1 MGAALDHVERDPKT
15 GRLIYRRVYPL
26 ALRPFIPPP
35 NVQLKR
41 SLAAKTLDAPGVME
55 RYRDAAAQYAGTVA
69 VARRAASGSF
79 DPLTPELIA
88 FLVAAYKAEELGN
101 DDEVRWLDR
110 PLAVKARAALRSRMD
125 LTDDLADSR
134 ALRALGDIAGIVAM
148 WGDSANVYAESHLIR
163 VDRTL
168 PSFGQYCRAFNDTCI
183 EIWEAMEQRLEGRS
197 VPTPPMP
204 AAPAKSRDCDN
215 GPRHVTEES
224 FDAIANAL
232 LANRRE
238 AISPSTRQGA
248 QTALRFLMEAL
259 GPVTPAALT
268 RRAVTEWLDLM
279 AQRPAR
285 LPRAQRAATVRE
297 LATLYADRPEVP
309 RLSPVTLDHHVGA
322 VGTLWRKACVAGTI
336 DEALPNPFKDRK
348 SPTGPKRRKPKG
360 FSTAEMQAVFALPI
374 FTKGERPRRGRGEA
388 SYWLPLMLLWTG
400 ARPEEI
406 AQMLVADIA
415 KDTGGGRWTL
425 TITDAGTHP
434 VKGPQSLK
442 TSKKDSGVRTF
453 PVPAPLIDLGF
464 LNYLAWLEASG
475 ETALFPRLTLKNA
488 RRLLFPTFGEWW
500 SIYVREHDAIPA
512 GGGRQPSRE
521 FRHSFATAARGSG
534 IPREALEYLMGH
546 RAAGA
551 TANEG
556 YGEMVAFGL
565 AIDRLTYSGLDLSR
579 VIRWTPPNA

>member
-41 SLAAKTLDAPGVME
+41 SLAAKTLDAPGAMG
-55 RYRDAAAQYAGTVA
+55 RYHDAAAQYAGTVA
-69 VARRAASGSF
+69 VARRAALGSF

-148 WGDSANVYAESHLIR
+148 WGDSANLYAESHLIR

-204 AAPAKSRDCDN
+204 AAPTKSLDSDN
-215 GPRHVTEES
+215 GPQHVTDES
-224 FDAIANAL
+224 FDAIANAI
-232 LANRRE
+232 LANPRE

-259 GPVTPAALT
+259 GHVKPAALT

-285 LPRAQRAATVRE
+285 LPRAQRAATLRE

-322 VGTLWRKACVAGTI
+322 VGTLWHKACVAGTI
-336 DEALPNPFKDRK
+336 DENLPNPFKGRK
-348 SPTGPKRRKPKG
+348 SPSGPRRRRAVG
-360 FSTAEMQAVFALPI
+360 FTLAELHAVFALPI
-374 FTKGERPRRGRGEA
+374 FTHGERPKRGRGEA
-388 SYWLPLMLLWTG
+388 SYWLPLLLLWTG

-406 AQMLVADIA
+406 AQLLVADVA
-415 KDTGGGRWTL
+415 KASDSGRWLL

-434 VKGPQSLK
+434 IKGHQSLK
-442 TSKKDSGVRTF
+442 TSKRDSGVRTF
-453 PVPAPLIDLGF
+453 PLPSPLIDLGF
-464 LNYLAWLEASG
+464 LDYLAWLGAS
-475 ETALFPRLTLKNA
+475 EERALFPRLTIKNA
-488 RRLLFPTFGEWW
+488 RNLLFPTFGEWW
-500 SIYVREHDAIPA
+500 SIYVREHGAIPA

-521 FRHSFATAARGSG
+521 FRHSWATAARASG
-534 IPREALEYLMGH
+534 IPRDAREYLMGH

-556 YGEMVAFGL
+556 YGEMVALGFAVDQL
-565 AIDRLTYSGLDLSR
+565 RYAGLDLSGVR
-579 VIRWTPPNA
+579 RWTPPNA

>member
-55 RYRDAAAQYAGTVA
+55 LYRDAAAQYAATVA
-69 VARRAASGSF
+69 LARKVAAKAYDNLDPGLIAHLANTYVARELAADDKMAWGEAAECGYTRRF
-79 DPLTPELIA
+79 DLEGDYRECREMLREKDRQGLIA
-88 FLVAAYKAEELGN
+88 FWAEWTPGY
-101 DDEVRWLDR
+101 
-110 PLAVKARAALRSRMD
+110 A
-125 LTDDLADSR
+125 T
-134 ALRALGDIAGIVAM
+134 ALGFMVDPASPQFGNLAIAMGEAACNTWLTIDARR
-148 WGDSANVYAESHLIR
+148 D
-163 VDRTL
+163 
-168 PSFGQYCRAFNDTCI
+168 DT
-183 EIWEAMEQRLEGRS
+183 QRLDGKSTETP
-197 VPTPPMP
+197 PTPLPPRLACAVSLP
-204 AAPAKSRDCDN
+204 AVGA
-215 GPRHVTEES
+215 GES
-224 FDAIANAL
+224 FDAIANAI
-232 LANRRE
+232 LANPRE

-285 LPRAQRAATVRE
+285 LPRAQRAATLRE

-406 AQMLVADIA
+406 AQMLVSDIA

-464 LNYLAWLEASG
+464 LDYLAWLEASG

-512 GGGRQPSRE
+512 GGGRQPARE
-521 FRHSFATAARGSG
+521 FRHSFATAARASG

-556 YGEMVAFGL
+556 YGEMVALGL
-565 AIDRLTYSGLDLSR
+565 AIDRLTYPGLDLSGVR
-579 VIRWTPPNA
+579 RWTPPNA